1 MGILDGIGV
10 SKLLGHFHFEEN

>member
-1 MGILDGIGV
+1 MDILDGIGV